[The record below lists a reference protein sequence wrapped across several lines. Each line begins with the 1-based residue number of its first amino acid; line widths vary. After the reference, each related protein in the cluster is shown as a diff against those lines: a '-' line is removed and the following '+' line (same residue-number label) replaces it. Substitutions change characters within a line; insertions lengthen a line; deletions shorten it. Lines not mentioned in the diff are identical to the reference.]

1 MADNDCENIID
12 AIEER
17 LKQLEQEKD
26 NIEKMYGINEDL
38 IKEYSNHSTNNNN
51 FNNQNNKS
59 RFPSKLNT
67 TNKLSQNFNT
77 KNYYTN
83 TTTPLPKLEIQ
94 TTKKDFKN
102 SLYKT
107 PESLQDSLKYEP
119 SIKDLLDENDL
130 EPSFSNLNNLKTN
143 PFIAK
148 SSNIS
153 VYINHINEDYISNYI
168 N

>member
-1 MADNDCENIID
+1 MADNDSENIID

-17 LKQLEQEKD
+17 LKQLELEKD

-38 IKEYSNHSTNNNN
+38 IKEYSNNSTNNIN
-51 FNNQNNKS
+51 FNNLNNKS
-59 RFPSKLNT
+59 KFPSKINT
-67 TNKLSQNFNT
+67 TNKISQNFNT

-83 TTTPLPKLEIQ
+83 TSTPLPKLETQ
-94 TTKKDFKN
+94 TTRKDFKN

-153 VYINHINEDYISNYI
+153 EYINHINEDYISNYI

>member
-1 MADNDCENIID
+1 
-12 AIEER
+12 
-17 LKQLEQEKD
+17 
-26 NIEKMYGINEDL
+26 MYGINEDL
-38 IKEYSNHSTNNNN
+38 IKEYSNHSTYNNNS
-51 FNNQNNKS
+51 NNQNNKS
-59 RFPSKLNT
+59 KFSTKLSITNN
-67 TNKLSQNFNT
+67 TNKISQNFTT

-83 TTTPLPKLEIQ
+83 TNNNTPLPKLETQ

-107 PESLQDSLKYEP
+107 PETLQDSLKYEP

-153 VYINHINEDYISNYI
+153 EYINHINEDYISNYI